1 VLTKLTLG
9 TYMAGMN
16 LQTAQEFVCAALRAG
31 RRALAKRYSSAPE
44 QESRLPQ

>member
-31 RRALAKRYSSAPE
+31 RRALAKRYSPAPE